1 VSKTIYD
8 YATKSWPIVK
18 GCDPKMP
25 CAERCWARRECH
37 RLAANPNPKIAA
49 FHRGLTN
56 AYGEWTGRVKLN
68 MDHLTDPSRWKKPQ
82 RVAVAYHGDLF
93 RAEENEVAKVF
104 MVMDYRCR
112 HEFLVLTKC
121 AKEARDF
128 LLSQY
133 DYGDAW
139 SKNLRV
145 GFSASDQA
153 EFDARWVHMRELAVA
168 GWFVWVSLEPL
179 IGPVDISA
187 ALKQGLRWVVVGGE
201 SGPGARPMHPDWARG
216 IRDQCRAAKVPFW
229 FKQHGEWAPWREST
243 RVVGKVPQIVVV
255 LVSGSVVTKEENFR
269 EAISE
274 GGVLMARVGTRVA
287 GCLLDGREWKDF
299 PGGAK

>member
-1 VSKTIYD
+1 VSKMIYD

-18 GCDPKMP
+18 GCDPTMP
-25 CAERCWARRECH
+25 CAERCWAKRECH

-68 MDHLTDPSRWKKPQ
+68 MDHRTDPLRWKKPQ
-82 RVAVAYHGDLF
+82 RIAVAYHGDLF
-93 RAEENEVAKVF
+93 RATDDEIGSVIQII
-104 MVMDYRCR
+104 DISPQ
-112 HEFLVLTKC
+112 HEFLFLTKC

-128 LLSQY
+128 LLSQRE
-133 DYGDAW
+133 YGDAW
-139 SKNLRV
+139 PKNIRV
-145 GFSASDQA
+145 GFSASNQA
-153 EFDARWVHMRELAVA
+153 KFDARWLHMRDLAAA

-179 IGPVDISA
+179 TGPVDISA

-229 FKQHGEWAPWREST
+229 FKQWGEWGLDDAWERY
-243 RVVGKVPQIVVV
+243 
-255 LVSGSVVTKEENFR
+255 
-269 EAISE
+269 
-274 GGVLMARVGTRVA
+274 
-287 GCLLDGREWKDF
+287 CDGRQRNSYDWPAGMRRSVWPDIPITNGLMGSGEVAMYRDASYIVERIRKEF
-299 PGGAK
+299 NLA